1 MSKMKKAILFD
12 LDGTL
17 WDSVPQLL
25 EVYNEVLARNP
36 EAGHLLTLEEM
47 RSFMGKNRAA
57 LAAAVFPDASPE
69 TADVLVG
76 ECFDKEMDC
85 LTVHHATPFPHLKET
100 LAKLSQTYTLAV
112 VSNCQRGYIE
122 LFFDTMGVGEYFAD
136 HECAET
142 GLSKGE
148 NIRLVMER
156 NGLEKVFYIG
166 DTQGDMEAA
175 DGAGVPFVHAA
186 YGFGKPG
193 RETLAIHDLTQLP
206 PLAEKLLS

>member
-1 MSKMKKAILFD
+1 MKKAILFD

-25 EVYNEVLARNP
+25 EVYNEVLSRHP

-57 LAAAVFPDASPE
+57 LAAAVFPDVSPE
-69 TADVLVG
+69 AADELVG
-76 ECFDKEMDC
+76 ECFDKEMDV
-85 LTVHHATPFPHLKET
+85 LAVHHAAPFSHLKET
-100 LAKLSQTYTLAV
+100 LTKLSQTYTLAV

-122 LFFDTMGVGEYFAD
+122 LFFDTMGAGEYFTD

-156 NGLEKVFYIG
+156 NGLEKAFYIG

-175 DGAGVPFVHAA
+175 DVAGIPFVHAA
-186 YGFGKPG
+186 YGFGKPD
-193 RETLAIHDLTQLP
+193 RETLAIHDLSQLP
-206 PLAEKLLS
+206 PLAENLLN